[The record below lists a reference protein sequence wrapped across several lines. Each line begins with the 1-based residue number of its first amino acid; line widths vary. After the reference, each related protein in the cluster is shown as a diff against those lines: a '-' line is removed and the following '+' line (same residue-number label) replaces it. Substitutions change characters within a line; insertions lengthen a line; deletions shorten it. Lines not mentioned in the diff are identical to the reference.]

1 MSQVW
6 DDDSIKSRAELLVL
20 LTIADHSRDDGEGC
34 YPGIERLARFCR
46 CTQRGVQKVI
56 AKLVRSAAANAENNF
71 QMDPADLKIV
81 RIHVDDARS
90 LRRFRPRS
98 RGRVS
103 PIRKHSSHITVVVAE
118 QEG

>member
-1 MSQVW
+1 VEVKAVAKDTGLSPKRM
-6 DDDSIKSRAELLVL
+6 RPLVDMVRGKKVDEAL
-20 LTIADHSRDDGEGC
+20 VML
-34 YPGIERLARFCR
+34 RF
-46 CTQRGVQKVI
+46 TPTPKAKVV

-71 QMDPADLKIV
+71 QMDPADLKII
-81 RIHVDDARS
+81 RIFVDDARS

>member
-1 MSQVW
+1 VEVKAIVKDTGLSPKRMRPLV
-6 DDDSIKSRAELLVL
+6 DMVRGKKVDEALNMLRFTPTPKAEV
-20 LTIADHSRDDGEGC
+20 
-34 YPGIERLARFCR
+34 
-46 CTQRGVQKVI
+46 V
-56 AKLVRSAAANAENNF
+56 AKLVRSAVANAENNY
-71 QMDPADLKIV
+71 QMDPADLKII
-81 RIHVDDARS
+81 RIYVDDARS

>member
-1 MSQVW
+1 MRPLV
-6 DDDSIKSRAELLVL
+6 DMVRGKKVDEALNLL
-20 LTIADHSRDDGEGC
+20 
-34 YPGIERLARFCR
+34 RF
-46 CTQRGVQKVI
+46 TPTPKAKVV

-81 RIHVDDARS
+81 RIYVDDARS